1 MMELLRLAAAEGLLA
16 EATAFLRRGGEA
28 AGLPEERLG
37 ELDLVVEE
45 LFVNVARYS
54 GAAAVELR
62 YAPGAGV
69 LEAEIADNGRAF
81 DPLTRAEPDL
91 DIPLEKR
98 QVGGLGIFLVRRMT
112 RAMSYERDA
121 EWNRIRFTIGV

>member
-1 MMELLRLAAAEGLLA
+1 MELLRLAAEEGLLA
-16 EATAFLRRGGEA
+16 QATAFLRTGGAA
-28 AGLPEERLG
+28 AGLPEGRLG

-54 GAAAVELR
+54 GAAAVEVR
-62 YAPGAGV
+62 CTPGAGV
-69 LEAEIADNGRAF
+69 LEAEIADNGRPF

-98 QVGGLGIFLVRRMT
+98 QAGGLGIFLVRRMT
-112 RAMSYERDA
+112 RAISYERDA
-121 EWNRIRFTIGV
+121 GWNRVRFTIGI

>member
-1 MMELLRLAAAEGLLA
+1 MELLRLAADEGLLA
-16 EATAFLRRGGEA
+16 QATAFLRTGGEA
-28 AGLPEERLG
+28 AGLPEGRLG

-54 GAAAVELR
+54 GAGVVELR
-62 YAPGAGV
+62 YVTGAGE
-69 LEAEIADNGRAF
+69 LEAEIADNGRPF